1 MKKKVD
7 FKNGD
12 QLRRV
17 EDQDLHVVEEYHLVH
32 HQDNS
37 SGKTERSLKR
47 PMVLVDEVERI
58 NTKILE
64 EKVGKFSGLRAS

>member
-17 EDQDLHVVEEYHLVH
+17 EDQDLHVGEEDHLVH

-37 SGKTERSLKR
+37 CGKTERSMKR
-47 PMVLVDEVERI
+47 PMVIIEVERI
-58 NTKILE
+58 NTK
-64 EKVGKFSGLRAS
+64 F